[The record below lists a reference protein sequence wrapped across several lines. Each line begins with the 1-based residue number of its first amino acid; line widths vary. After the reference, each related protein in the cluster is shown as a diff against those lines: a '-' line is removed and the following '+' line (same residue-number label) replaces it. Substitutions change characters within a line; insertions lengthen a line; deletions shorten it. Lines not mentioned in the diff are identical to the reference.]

1 MNVLQAIQFIIRSWD
16 EITPETIRNCW
27 NHTKIFPT
35 ITTGTYKTDTPT
47 LGELS
52 EILTSLDLSDAMSIE
67 EFLNNPE
74 EQEVYVIPDDNEL
87 IELRKQ
93 SDLHTNSNSEEA
105 DDSTEPEIISIN
117 EASKSLEIVYNFL
130 QQDNAEELFKHIKAI
145 GKYIN
150 INVRKMAVM
159 KQATID

>member
-1 MNVLQAIQFIIRSWD
+1 MESYEDSSDYHYR
-16 EITPETIRNCW
+16 P
-27 NHTKIFPT
+27 
-35 ITTGTYKTDTPT
+35 YKTDTPT

-93 SDLHTNSNSEEA
+93 SDLHTNSNSKEA
-105 DDSTEPEIISIN
+105 DGTVL
-117 EASKSLEIVYNFL
+117 SL
-130 QQDNAEELFKHIKAI
+130 K
-145 GKYIN
+145 
-150 INVRKMAVM
+150 
-159 KQATID
+159 